1 MYIFQQTQIR
11 SSKCPDGI
19 NHKRTGATQ
28 DGSTAAI
35 REKGGTKK
43 PARWK
48 MKDDDRLQQQS
59 SHRHAARM
67 MEKDGLVKATWARV
81 GKIGEVDNDD
91 DDDDNNNNS
100 RYRPEWPGVAAAWQ
114 TLSQSTASGMVAQCS
129 AEQSAAL
136 MDSKIGLSNIHVDL
150 AHPPQQRDPA
160 MPKMNRDRPWGE
172 LARTIRGADRHLV
185 ARLAPI
191 QASLRDVSHC
201 EARNV
206 TQAAEQAS
214 AAQ

>member
-1 MYIFQQTQIR
+1 
-11 SSKCPDGI
+11 
-19 NHKRTGATQ
+19 
-28 DGSTAAI
+28 
-35 REKGGTKK
+35 
-43 PARWK
+43 
-48 MKDDDRLQQQS
+48 
-59 SHRHAARM
+59 
-67 MEKDGLVKATWARV
+67 
-81 GKIGEVDNDD
+81 
-91 DDDDNNNNS
+91 
-100 RYRPEWPGVAAAWQ
+100 
-114 TLSQSTASGMVAQCS
+114 
-129 AEQSAAL
+129 

-160 MPKMNRDRPWGE
+160 MPKMNRDRPWGD

-206 TQAAEQAS
+206 TQAAEQAL